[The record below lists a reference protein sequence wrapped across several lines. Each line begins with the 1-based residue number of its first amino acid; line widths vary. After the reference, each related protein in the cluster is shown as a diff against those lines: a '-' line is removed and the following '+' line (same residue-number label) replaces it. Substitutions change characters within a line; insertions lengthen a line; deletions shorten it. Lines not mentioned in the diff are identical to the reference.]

1 MLQSTYSWGV
11 VVQHST
17 PLPPTLHFGVFE
29 LDPRAGELRKKGV
42 KIRLQGQPVDI
53 LVMLLQRPGETVTRE
68 ELQKKLWP
76 ADTFVDFEQ
85 GLNNAMKRLRAALDD
100 SAETP
105 RFIETMPRRG
115 YRFIGEIKQ
124 QPVAIA
130 IPPSG
135 AAPLTTWR
143 KWSIWL
149 AVTGMV
155 GLPLLIAAVYRPRS
169 PLPQTPRVSRYSK
182 LTNDPLP
189 KVVLNFPSLIQLL
202 TDGPR
207 IYFSQAAAGLDS
219 VAEIP
224 SSGAVDGSM
233 SSIRTA
239 FRGPLPTGISP
250 DGSQLLATSA
260 LFQWDQPLWVV
271 SLPSGTSRRLGD
283 LIGHDASWS
292 PDGRTIVFANNH
304 ELYRT
309 DIDGSAPEK
318 LATLPNGAATFIRWS
333 PDGARLRFTITDNVS
348 FSSLWQISST
358 GGDLHRLFPIWGG
371 SHPQECC
378 GNWTAD
384 GKYFVFQATRGDITG
399 IWAVREETLSS
410 PTANPSPVQL
420 TSGPIR
426 FTAPLPSK
434 DGKQIFAVGEQL
446 RGELNRFDSKSQSF
460 ERYLSGI
467 SAEHLNFSRDGQWVT
482 YVTYPESVIWKSRI
496 DGTQRQQLTVPPLQ
510 AACPQW
516 SPDGGQIAFHGHMPG
531 EKDHLYVIPAEGGSP
546 EAITTSSAAQPGTA
560 APTWSPDGNSLI
572 FFEDG
577 ELGLD
582 RTARIL
588 LLDLHSRQVSVLP
601 ASEGLYVPHWSPD
614 GRYVVASTVDLRKL
628 MLFDFRDRKWSE
640 LVNGSLVVWPEWSAD
655 SKYVFYVADPP
666 GSSDID
672 SLVLYSRVDINSQK
686 VERVA
691 NLEQT
696 RGLHAGRFGTYYGV
710 TPDGSPLFLRNTGFQ
725 EIYALD
731 VEWQ

>member
-1 MLQSTYSWGV
+1 MAGE
-11 VVQHST
+11 
-17 PLPPTLHFGVFE
+17 PPVLTRVRFGPFE
-29 LDPRAGELRKKGV
+29 LFVESGELRKNGV
-42 KIRLQGQPVDI
+42 RLKLSGQPIQVLST
-53 LVMLLQRPGETVTRE
+53 LVASPGRVVTRE
-68 ELQKKLWP
+68 ELQHQLWP
-76 ADTFVDFEQ
+76 ASSFGDFEK
-85 GLNNAMKRLRAALDD
+85 GLNAAVNRLRENLND
-100 SAETP
+100 SAHDP
-105 RFIETMPRRG
+105 KYIETIPGRG
-115 YRFIGEIKQ
+115 YRFIGEIRQ
-124 QPVAIA
+124 EPIVVA
-130 IPPSG
+130 IPPSS
-135 AAPLTTWR
+135 AVPQATWR
-143 KWSIWL
+143 KWSIWTAVIGIAGL
-149 AVTGMV
+149 A
-155 GLPLLIAAVYRPRS
+155 LLIPGYRSS
-169 PLPQTPRVSRYSK
+169 PLPRTPRVSRYSK

-189 KVVLNFPSLIQLL
+189 KVVLNFPSLIQLF

-219 VAEIP
+219 IAEIP
-224 SSGAVDGSM
+224 SSGAVDGSP

-271 SLPSGTSRRLGD
+271 LLPSGTSRRLGS

-292 PDGRTIVFANNH
+292 PDGRTIVFARNH

-309 DIDGSAPEK
+309 DSDGSTPEK
-318 LATLPNGAATFIRWS
+318 LTTLPNGAATFIRWS
-333 PDGARLRFTITDNVS
+333 PDGTRLRFTITDNVGS

-358 GGDLHRLFPIWGG
+358 GGDLRRLFPKWGG

-378 GNWTAD
+378 GNWTVD
-384 GKYFVFQATRGDITG
+384 GKYFVFQATRGGITG
-399 IWAVREETLSS
+399 IWAVPEEMLSS
-410 PTANPSPVQL
+410 PTSNPLPVQL

-434 DGKQIFAVGEQL
+434 DGKQIFAMGEQL
-446 RGELNRFDSKSQSF
+446 RGELTRFDPKSQRLV
-460 ERYLSGI
+460 RYLSGI

-482 YVTYPESVIWKSRI
+482 YVTYPESVIWRSRI

-510 AACPQW
+510 AAGPQW
-516 SPDGGQIAFHGHMPG
+516 SPDSRQIAFQGRMPG

-546 EAITTSSAAQPGTA
+546 EAITTSSAAQPSAA
-560 APTWSPDGNSLI
+560 APTWSPDGNSVI
-572 FFEDG
+572 FFEVGD
-577 ELGLD
+577 LGLD
-582 RTARIL
+582 RTTRL
-588 LLDLHSRQVSVLP
+588 LILDLHTRQVSVLP
-601 ASEGLYVPHWSPD
+601 ASEGLMYPRWSPD
-614 GRYVVASTVDLRKL
+614 GRYVVAVTVELRKL
-628 MLFDFRDRKWSE
+628 MLFDFRAQKWSE
-640 LVNGSLVVWPEWSAD
+640 LVNGSLLFWPEWSAD
-655 SKYVFYVADPP
+655 SKYVFYIADPP
-666 GSSDID
+666 GSFDID

-731 VEWQ
+731 VDLP